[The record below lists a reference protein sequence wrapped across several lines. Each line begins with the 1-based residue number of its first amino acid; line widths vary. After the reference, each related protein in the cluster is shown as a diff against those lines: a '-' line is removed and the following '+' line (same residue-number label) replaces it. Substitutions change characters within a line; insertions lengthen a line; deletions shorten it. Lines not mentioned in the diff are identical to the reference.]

1 MIFHIFNRCIELGL
15 KSGNLLL
22 SNFIQIG
29 FFGNKKHCMQSPLT
43 RIKMKY
49 ARNLVSAGKTNA
61 ESQQVEGSLQLWHF
75 QQNMQLGE
83 PPVCTV
89 ICFHLS

>member
-1 MIFHIFNRCIELGL
+1 
-15 KSGNLLL
+15 
-22 SNFIQIG
+22 
-29 FFGNKKHCMQSPLT
+29 MQSPLT